1 LQPHLPRTASI
12 LLLQQVG
19 FLCNNF
25 KVYFYGQIWPDSGN
39 NEQARGSLMAVDAR
53 FQIFSNAANEL
64 QVLLEQCY
72 MPKAIEER

>member
-1 LQPHLPRTASI
+1 
-12 LLLQQVG
+12 
-19 FLCNNF
+19 
-25 KVYFYGQIWPDSGN
+25 
-39 NEQARGSLMAVDAR
+39 MAVDAR